1 MRALSRPLS
10 PSRDVGPP
18 GERPENPE
26 WVASVTFDRTLREAD
41 VRLLDEGDADPR
53 RVERSNCIVVFD
65 GVLSDRQD
73 LVRSVRQAG
82 IPDRDTALVAT
93 SYEVLGPEVLSRLRG
108 TFALIVWDRRRQRLI
123 CARDQLGSQPLFY
136 AEQPDGILLSSS
148 LQRLLSHPAVS
159 RELNRPALVDH
170 LCHRWP
176 DAGETHFAAIR
187 RVPVAHVL
195 IWRGGR
201 LEIEPYWEL
210 STPEAWIDDDE
221 LDEFDGLF
229 ERAVRRQLSLGT
241 AGIFL
246 SGGFDSVSIAAVA
259 ADVAQRRGD
268 PIPRALSLAFPH
280 PDCDEAEIQK
290 SVAAK
295 LGIPQTLMG
304 FDEAVGPAGLI
315 GAGMELSAGL
325 PLPLVNPWRPAYMR
339 LGEDARQHGCTVLL
353 TGAGG
358 DEWLTVNPFYMADL
372 LRRGNLLGASRFA
385 RTILRSYRRSRGSMI
400 RFLVWQA
407 GLKPLILLGG
417 RRLAQRTAPDL
428 VRAKRR
434 RDLESWTPLWV
445 KPSAD
450 LAETADRRIEQR
462 IDQRAREPEPRG
474 DHGFYF
480 RDLDSPVLHPERSR
494 EQEEDFEIGHRL
506 RLRIQ
511 HPYWDPDLISFLC
524 RVPPRLLTMNG
535 REKALVRETVNR
547 RFPGVGFGG
556 QKKATAT
563 RFFQERLQRELI
575 GAWDRLGG
583 AAALGALGVVD
594 PQTCEQSVAP
604 ILASGNL
611 RRMHGLWDVLNLEAW
626 VRRQHP

>member
-1 MRALSRPLS
+1 MSRPLS
-10 PSRDVGPP
+10 PSRDIGPP
-18 GERPENPE
+18 RERPESPE
-26 WVASVTFDRTLREAD
+26 WLASVTFDEALGEAD
-41 VRLLDEGDADPR
+41 VRLIDEGDADPR

-73 LVRSVRQAG
+73 LGASARHAG
-82 IPDRDTALVAT
+82 TPDNDAAHVAAA
-93 SYEVLGPEVLSRLRG
+93 YEILGPEVLSRLRG
-108 TFALIVWDRRRQRLI
+108 TFALIVWDRQRQRLI

-136 AEQPDGILLSSS
+136 AEQPGGILLSSS

-159 RELNRPALVDH
+159 RELNRAALVDH

-176 DAGETHFAAIR
+176 DAAETHFASVR

-195 IWRGGR
+195 VWREGR
-201 LEIEPYWEL
+201 LEIEAYWEL
-210 STPEAWIDDDE
+210 STPKAWIDDDE
-221 LDEFDGLF
+221 LDEFDGLL
-229 ERAVRRQLSLGT
+229 ERAVRRQLSLGA
-241 AGIFL
+241 AGVFL

-259 ADVAQRRGD
+259 ADVAQQHGD

-304 FDEAVGPAGLI
+304 FDEAVGPAGLVS
-315 GAGMELSAGL
+315 AGMELSAGL

-339 LGEDARQHGCTVLL
+339 LGEDARRHGCTVLL

-372 LRRGNLLGASRFA
+372 LRRRDLLGASRFA
-385 RTILRSYRRSRGSMI
+385 GTILRSYRRSRGSMI

-417 RRLAQRTAPDL
+417 RRGAQRVAPNL

-434 RDLESWTPLWV
+434 RDLESLTPLWV

-450 LAETADRRIEQR
+450 LAEAVGRRIEQR
-462 IDQRAREPEPRG
+462 IEQRAREPEPSG

-480 RDLDSPVLHPERSR
+480 RGLDSPVLHPERSR
-494 EQEEDFEIGHRL
+494 EQEEDFEIGRRL

-524 RVPPRLLTMNG
+524 RVPPRLLIMNG
-535 REKALVRETVNR
+535 REKALVREAVNR
-547 RFPGVGFGG
+547 RFPGVGFGR
-556 QKKATAT
+556 QRKVTAT
-563 RFFQERLQRELI
+563 GFFQERLQRELY
-575 GAWDRLGG
+575 GAWNRLGG
-583 AAALGALGVVD
+583 ATALGALGVVD
-594 PQTCEQSVAP
+594 PQVCEQSVAP

-611 RRMHGLWDVLNLEAW
+611 RRLHGLWEVLILESW
-626 VRRQHP
+626 VRRQ

>member
-1 MRALSRPLS
+1 LSRSLS
-10 PSRDVGPP
+10 PSKDARPPAERSRDGSD
-18 GERPENPE
+18 
-26 WVASVTFDRTLREAD
+26 WLASFAFDGTLGEAD
-41 VRLLDEGDADPR
+41 IRLIDERETDTR
-53 RVERSNCIVVFD
+53 RVERSACTVVFD
-65 GVLSDRQD
+65 GVLFDREE
-73 LVRSVRQAG
+73 LLRSV
-82 IPDRDTALVAT
+82 ALRATFDSDAAHVAAA
-93 SYEVLGPEVLSRLRG
+93 YEVLGPGILSRLRG
-108 TFALIVWDRRRQRLI
+108 SFALIVWDRQRHQLV

-136 AEQPDGILLSSS
+136 AEQPNGILLSSS
-148 LQRLLSHPAVS
+148 LPRVLSHPAVS
-159 RELNRPALVDH
+159 NELNRPALVDH

-176 DAGETHFAAIR
+176 DAGETHFASVR

-195 IWRGGR
+195 VWRGGR
-201 LEIEPYWEL
+201 LEIGPYWEL

-229 ERAVRRQLSLGT
+229 ERAVRRQLSLGA
-241 AGIFL
+241 AGVFL

-259 ADVAQRRGD
+259 ADVARRRGD
-268 PIPRALSLAFPH
+268 PVPRALSLAFPH

-295 LGIPQTLMG
+295 LGLPQTLMG

-385 RTILRSYRRSRGSMI
+385 GTILRSYRRSRGSMI

-462 IDQRAREPEPRG
+462 IEQRAREPEPRG

-494 EQEEDFEIGHRL
+494 EQEEDFEIGRRL

-535 REKALVRETVNR
+535 REKALVREAVNS
-547 RFPGVGFGG
+547 RFPGVGFGR

-563 RFFQERLQRELI
+563 PFFQERLQRELI
-575 GAWDRLGG
+575 GAWDRVGG
-583 AAALGALGVVD
+583 VAALGALGVVD
-594 PQTCEQSVAP
+594 PQICEQSVAP

>member
-1 MRALSRPLS
+1 
-10 PSRDVGPP
+10 
-18 GERPENPE
+18 
-26 WVASVTFDRTLREAD
+26 
-41 VRLLDEGDADPR
+41 
-53 RVERSNCIVVFD
+53 VERSNCIVVFD

-73 LVRSVRQAG
+73 LVRSLLQDG
-82 IPDRDTALVAT
+82 IPDTDAGHVTAA
-93 SYEVLGPEVLSRLRG
+93 YEVLGPEVLSRLRG

-176 DAGETHFAAIR
+176 DAGETHFASVR

-221 LDEFDGLF
+221 LDEFDTLF
-229 ERAVRRQLSLGT
+229 ERAVRRQLSLGPA
-241 AGIFL
+241 AGVFL

-259 ADVAQRRGD
+259 ADVAQQRGE

-280 PDCDEAEIQK
+280 PDCDEAEIQR

-304 FDEAVGPAGLI
+304 FDEAVGPAGLVS
-315 GAGMELSAGL
+315 AGIELSAGL
-325 PLPLVNPWRPAYMR
+325 PLPLTNPWRPAYLR

-372 LRRGNLLGASRFA
+372 LRRGDIMGASRFA
-385 RTILRSYRRSRGSMI
+385 GTILRSYRRSRGSML
-400 RFLVWQA
+400 RFLVWQV

-417 RRLAQRTAPDL
+417 RRAAQRIAPDI

-434 RDLESWTPLWV
+434 RDIESLTPPWV

-450 LAETADRRIEQR
+450 LADSAGSRIEQR
-462 IDQRAREPEPRG
+462 IDQRAREPEPSG
-474 DHGFYF
+474 GYGFYF
-480 RDLDSPVLHPERSR
+480 RGLDSPVLHPERSR
-494 EQEEDFEIGHRL
+494 EQEEDFEIGRRL
-506 RLRIQ
+506 GLRIQ

-524 RVPPRLLTMNG
+524 RVPPRLLIMNG
-535 REKALVRETVNR
+535 REKALVREAVNR
-547 RFPGVGFGG
+547 RFPGVGFGR
-556 QKKATAT
+556 QKKVTAT
-563 RFFQERLQRELI
+563 GFFGERLQREI
-575 GAWDRLGG
+575 YSAWKPMGG
-583 AAALGALGVVD
+583 ATALGALGVVD
-594 PQTCEQSVAP
+594 SQVLEQSVAP

-611 RRMHGLWDVLNLEAW
+611 RRLHGLWEVMILEAW
-626 VRRQHP
+626 VRRQQL

>member
-1 MRALSRPLS
+1 
-10 PSRDVGPP
+10 
-18 GERPENPE
+18 
-26 WVASVTFDRTLREAD
+26 
-41 VRLLDEGDADPR
+41 
-53 RVERSNCIVVFD
+53 VERSNCIVVFD

-73 LVRSVRQAG
+73 LGASVRYAG
-82 IPDRDTALVAT
+82 TPDNDAAHVAAA
-93 SYEVLGPEVLSRLRG
+93 YEVLGPEVLSRLRG
-108 TFALIVWDRRRQRLI
+108 TFALIVWDRQRQRLI

-136 AEQPDGILLSSS
+136 AEQPGGILLSSS

-159 RELNRPALVDH
+159 RELNRAALVDH

-176 DAGETHFAAIR
+176 DAAETHFASVR

-195 IWRGGR
+195 VWREGR
-201 LEIEPYWEL
+201 LEIEAYWEL
-210 STPEAWIDDDE
+210 STPKAWIDDDE
-221 LDEFDGLF
+221 LDEFDGLL
-229 ERAVRRQLSLGT
+229 ERAVRRQLSLGA
-241 AGIFL
+241 AGVFL

-259 ADVAQRRGD
+259 ADVAQQHGD

-304 FDEAVGPAGLI
+304 FDEAVGPAGLVS
-315 GAGMELSAGL
+315 AGMELSAGL

-339 LGEDARQHGCTVLL
+339 LGADARRHGCTVLL

-372 LRRGNLLGASRFA
+372 LRRGDLLGASRFA
-385 RTILRSYRRSRGSMI
+385 GTILRSYRRSRGSMI

-407 GLKPLILLGG
+407 GLKPLLLLGG
-417 RRLAQRTAPDL
+417 RRGAQRIAPNL

-434 RDLESWTPLWV
+434 RDLESLTPLWV

-450 LAETADRRIEQR
+450 LAEAVGRRIEQR
-462 IDQRAREPEPRG
+462 IEQRAREPEPSG

-480 RDLDSPVLHPERSR
+480 RGLDSPVLHPERSR
-494 EQEEDFEIGHRL
+494 EQEEDFEIGRRL

-524 RVPPRLLTMNG
+524 RVPPRLLIMNG
-535 REKALVRETVNR
+535 REKALVREAVNR
-547 RFPGVGFGG
+547 RFPGVGFGH
-556 QKKATAT
+556 QRKVTAT
-563 RFFQERLQRELI
+563 GFFQERLQRELY
-575 GAWDRLGG
+575 GAWNRLGG
-583 AAALGALGVVD
+583 ATALGALGVVD
-594 PQTCEQSVAP
+594 PQACEQSVVP

-611 RRMHGLWDVLNLEAW
+611 RRLHGLWEVLILESW
-626 VRRQHP
+626 VRRQ